1 VHRPISRRRLLK
13 GLLGVPAL
21 ALVGRDAFA
30 AEKVNLKISHQF
42 PGGSATEG
50 DFRDRL
56 VQRFASEVARR
67 TNGGLTAT
75 VYAGSSLMKVNAQF
89 SAMRKGALDMSL
101 VPLSYA
107 GGEVPEA
114 NIGLMPGL
122 VTSYEQALAW
132 KGAEVG
138 RLLSEAL
145 AEKGVLLVTW
155 IWQAGGVAGR
165 AKPIIE
171 PEDAKGQKVRGGSRE
186 MDLVLKAAGAAV
198 MSLPSNEIYA
208 AMQTGAL
215 DAAMT
220 SSTSLMS
227 FRLEEASK
235 YLVTGRGRTYWFM
248 LEPLMMSREVFE
260 RLPNEY
266 RDVIVSVGA
275 ELEKVAVE
283 GAKADD
289 AAVAATYARS
299 GAKTFDLSDAT
310 VKRWQAIAR
319 DTAWKDFAERSPR
332 CAQLIR
338 AAEKTL

>member
-1 VHRPISRRRLLK
+1 VNDPISRRRLLK
-13 GLLGVPAL
+13 GLVGIPAL
-21 ALVGRDAFA
+21 SLLGRRAFA
-30 AEKVNLKISHQF
+30 ADKVDLKISHQF
-42 PGGSATEG
+42 PGGSAAEG

-89 SAMRKGALDMSL
+89 SSMRKGALDMSL

-114 NIGLMPGL
+114 NIGLMPGV
-122 VTSYEQALAW
+122 VTSYKQGLSW
-132 KGAEVG
+132 KNAEVG
-138 RLLSEAL
+138 KLLSEAL
-145 AEKGVLLVTW
+145 AEKGVLIVTW

-165 AKPIIE
+165 AKPLVE

-235 YLVTGRGRTYWFM
+235 YLVTGRGQTYWFM
-248 LEPLMMSREVFE
+248 LEPLMMSKVVFD
-260 RLPNEY
+260 RLPKEY
-266 RDVIVSVGA
+266 RDVVMAVGA
-275 ELEKVAVE
+275 ELEPFGME

-289 AAVAATYARS
+289 AAVAAAFAKA
-299 GAKTFDLSDAT
+299 GAKTYDLGEAT

-332 CAQLIR
+332 CAQLLK

>member
-1 VHRPISRRRLLK
+1 LK
-13 GLLGVPAL
+13 GLLATPAL

-30 AEKVNLKISHQF
+30 TDAVSLKISHQF
-42 PGGSATEG
+42 PGGTAAEG

-56 VQRFASEVARR
+56 VQRFAAEIARR
-67 TNGGLTAT
+67 TSGALTAA
-75 VYAGSSLMKVNAQF
+75 VYAGASLMKVNAQF
-89 SAMRKGALDMSL
+89 GAMRKGALDMSL
-101 VPLSYA
+101 VPLPYA
-107 GGEVPEA
+107 GGELPEA
-114 NIGLMPGL
+114 NIGLMPGI

-132 KGAEVG
+132 KNEEAGK
-138 RLLSEAL
+138 LLSEAL
-145 AEKGVLLVTW
+145 AEKGVLIVTW

-165 AKPIIE
+165 ARPLVE
-171 PEDAKGQKVRGGSRE
+171 PDDAKGQKVRGGSRE

-235 YLVTGRGRTYWFM
+235 YLVTGRGKTYWFM
-248 LEPLMMSREVFE
+248 LEPLMMSRAVFE
-260 RLPNEY
+260 RLPQAH
-266 RDVIVSVGA
+266 RDVILAVGA
-275 ELEKVAVE
+275 ELEKFGLD
-283 GAKADD
+283 GARADD
-289 AAVAATYARS
+289 AAVAAAYAKA

-319 DTAWKDFAERSPR
+319 DTAWKDFAARSPR
-332 CAQLIR
+332 CAQMLK